1 MHVLV
6 ESGSIRLKGTQIRM
20 NEPNAN
26 TEVEKLDLSSLDVA
40 ELKRQE
46 LVELFPEVRTEG
58 GKIDFERLKAM
69 LGEMVDAGRERY
81 GMNWPGKAECMRT
94 IQAPSMGT
102 LLPMPDESVDW
113 DTTEN
118 VIIEGDNLEVLKLL
132 QKSYLGKIKMI
143 YIDPPYN
150 TGGDFIY
157 PDNFTESLQ
166 TYLEYTGQVD
176 SNGRKFG
183 TNSDSE
189 GRFHSK
195 WINMLYPR
203 LFLAKNLLR
212 EDGAIFI
219 SIGEDELPN
228 LRKVGEEIFG
238 EENYVATFVWDG
250 GRKNDSKKV
259 SIGHEYIVV
268 FSKRPDQGSGEDSNL
283 WKERKEGIDEIY
295 KVLAKARKEFGT
307 DFSKV
312 SGALQDWYRGI
323 PESHPAKAHEHY
335 RYADAQGVY
344 FASDLSGPDDGR
356 KNRPRYEVLHPVTKR
371 PVPVPARG
379 WRWEEPRMRDE
390 IARGRVHFG
399 PDESSIPNGKVYLK
413 ENEWQAP
420 SSVFYKDRRAASSAL
435 KALMGEKVFDFPK
448 DTTILSKMISLLCRD
463 GDIVLDF
470 FAGSGSTAE
479 ATLRLSAAR
488 NMKIN
493 FILVQLPEP
502 IEEGGRAWQKGFRT
516 ISDIAV
522 ERIRRVSAEL
532 TSASKQQLDFK
543 LADYGYRHFRL
554 APSNFIPWDGTA
566 SNDAEQL
573 AKQLKL
579 GIDHT
584 RGDRTPQDLLFEV
597 LLKSWGEPALSLKV
611 GEETIEGVRV
621 FSIAEGA
628 FLICLEEKVTLEFI
642 RALAARKPDRVVM
655 RESAFAGN
663 DQLKTNAVQ
672 TFKSQGVT
680 SFKVV

>member
-1 MHVLV
+1 
-6 ESGSIRLKGTQIRM
+6 M

-58 GKIDFERLKAM
+58 GKIDFERLKAV

-150 TGGDFIY
+150 TGNDFIY
-157 PDNFTESLQ
+157 PDNFGESLQ
-166 TYLEYTGQVD
+166 TYLEFTGQVD
-176 SNGRKFG
+176 SEGRRFS
-183 TNSDSE
+183 TNVDSD

-195 WINMLYPR
+195 WINMMYPR
-203 LFLAKNLLR
+203 LFLARNLLR
-212 EDGAIFI
+212 EDGLIFI
-219 SIGEDELPN
+219 SIDDGEADN
-228 LRKVGEEIFG
+228 LKKICNEIFG
-238 EENYVATFVWDG
+238 EECFVEQVVW
-250 GRKNDSKKV
+250 KNKYGSGALTRGFANV
-259 SIGHEYIVV
+259 HEYIFCYSKSPITNISAPLSEEAKAEYKLRDDKYAIRGGYITQPLATKSKDDRPNLRFPIMWNGREVWPEKQWIWSRERVEAALRAGEIV
-268 FSKRPDQGSGEDSNL
+268 FSDARGKVSVRVKQYLKDEAGNLRKGKPISILNGPFNQEGTKEVGELLGDDVFSFPKPSALIKYFLSFTVN
-283 WKERKEGIDEIY
+283 EDES
-295 KVLAKARKEFGT
+295 T
-307 DFSKV
+307 DF
-312 SGALQDWYRGI
+312 
-323 PESHPAKAHEHY
+323 
-335 RYADAQGVY
+335 
-344 FASDLSGPDDGR
+344 F
-356 KNRPRYEVLHPVTKR
+356 
-371 PVPVPARG
+371 
-379 WRWEEPRMRDE
+379 
-390 IARGRVHFG
+390 
-399 PDESSIPNGKVYLK
+399 
-413 ENEWQAP
+413 
-420 SSVFYKDRRAASSAL
+420 
-435 KALMGEKVFDFPK
+435 
-448 DTTILSKMISLLCRD
+448 
-463 GDIVLDF
+463 VLDL
-470 FAGSGSTAE
+470 FAGSGSTGQAVLDLNE
-479 ATLRLSAAR
+479 ADGGNR
-488 NMKIN
+488 K
-493 FILVQLPEP
+493 FILVQLPEEVEDGSAAAKAGHRT
-502 IEEGGRAWQKGFRT
+502 IADITRERVRKVLGRIRLSRESQLIVESAAPPPTGFR
-516 ISDIAV
+516 A
-522 ERIRRVSAEL
+522 
-532 TSASKQQLDFK
+532 
-543 LADYGYRHFRL
+543 YRL
-554 APSNFIPWDGTA
+554 STSNFIPWDGIA

-584 RGDRTPQDLLFEV
+584 RGDRTPQDLFFEV

-628 FLICLEEKVTLEFI
+628 FLICLEEKVSLEFI

>member
-1 MHVLV
+1 
-6 ESGSIRLKGTQIRM
+6 M

-58 GKIDFERLKAM
+58 GKIDFERLKAV

-102 LLPMPDESVDW
+102 LLPMPEESVDW

-150 TGGDFIY
+150 TGNDFIY
-157 PDNFTESLQ
+157 PDNYTESLQ
-166 TYLEYTGQVD
+166 TYLEFTGQVD
-176 SNGRKFG
+176 SDGRKFG
-183 TNSDSE
+183 PNTDSD
-189 GRFHSK
+189 GRFHSR
-195 WINMLYPR
+195 WLNMLFPR
-203 LFLAKNLLR
+203 IFLARNLLR
-212 EDGAIFI
+212 DDGIVCI
-219 SIGEDELPN
+219 SIDDGELYN
-228 LRKVGEEIFG
+228 LVHLCNEVFG
-238 EENYVATFVWDG
+238 SENYLATIVL
-250 GRKNDSKKV
+250 KNKAGAGAKPKGFIEV
-259 SIGHEYIVV
+259 HEYIVCFAKRRELISGISLPMSAEQQKLYNKRDEHFDTRGPYGTWALGTTSMGDRPNLRFPIVHDGEEIWPEKQWLWSKERVAEAQRNNELVFNKMRDGRWSVRFKRYLKDDSGTQNTSTPTTVWDGPYTHQGTRDCDELFGSRV
-268 FSKRPDQGSGEDSNL
+268 FS
-283 WKERKEGIDEIY
+283 
-295 KVLAKARKEFGT
+295 
-307 DFSKV
+307 
-312 SGALQDWYRGI
+312 
-323 PESHPAKAHEHY
+323 
-335 RYADAQGVY
+335 
-344 FASDLSGPDDGR
+344 
-356 KNRPRYEVLHPVTKR
+356 
-371 PVPVPARG
+371 
-379 WRWEEPRMRDE
+379 
-390 IARGRVHFG
+390 
-399 PDESSIPNGKVYLK
+399 
-413 ENEWQAP
+413 
-420 SSVFYKDRRAASSAL
+420 
-435 KALMGEKVFDFPK
+435 FPK
-448 DTTILSKMISLLCRD
+448 PVALIRKLLDLTFNGGLSEEE
-463 GDIVLDF
+463 DIILDF
-470 FAGSGSTAE
+470 FAGSGTTGQAVLE
-479 ATLRLSAAR
+479 ANIADSHRR
-488 NMKIN
+488 K
-493 FILVQLPEP
+493 FVLVQLPEP
-502 IEEGGRAWQKGFRT
+502 LDPESADARNAIRLCDELGFPHNLSELT
-516 ISDIAV
+516 K
-522 ERIRRVSAEL
+522 ERLRRVVSKLSAKAEL
-532 TSASKQQLDFK
+532 TLDPGATLDHLGF
-543 LADYGYRHFRL
+543 RVFRL
-554 APSNFIPWDGTA
+554 AASNFIPWDGTA
-566 SNDAEQL
+566 SNDADQL

-584 RGDRTPQDLLFEV
+584 RGDRKPQDLLFEV

>member
-6 ESGSIRLKGTQIRM
+6 ESGSIRLKGTQNQM

-46 LVELFPEVRTEG
+46 LLELFPEVRTEG
-58 GKIDFERLKAM
+58 GKIDFERLKAV

-150 TGGDFIY
+150 TLGDFIY
-157 PDNFTESLQ
+157 PDNYSESLQ

-176 SNGRKFG
+176 SEGRKFG
-183 TNSDSE
+183 TTTDSD
-189 GRFHSK
+189 GRVHSK
-195 WINMLYPR
+195 WLNMMYVRLY
-203 LFLAKNLLR
+203 LARQLLQ
-212 EDGAIFI
+212 DTGVLCV
-219 SIGEDELPN
+219 SIDDNEVDN
-228 LRKVGEEIFG
+228 MRKLLNEVFG
-238 EENYVATFVWDG
+238 EENFVENLVWKRRYG
-250 GRKNDSKKV
+250 GGAKEKHLV
-259 SIGHEYIVV
+259 SIHEYILVYAKNKLALPELFIGMADEQV
-268 FSKRPDQGSGEDSNL
+268 TRYYKLVDEKSEQLGPYRLQPLEPAASMEDRPNL
-283 WKERKEGIDEIY
+283 R
-295 KVLAKARKEFGT
+295 F
-307 DFSKV
+307 
-312 SGALQDWYRGI
+312 
-323 PESHPAKAHEHY
+323 
-335 RYADAQGVY
+335 
-344 FASDLSGPDDGR
+344 
-356 KNRPRYEVLHPVTKR
+356 
-371 PVPVPARG
+371 PVPAPDG
-379 WRWEEPRMRDE
+379 TE
-390 IARGRVHFG
+390 IWPKRQWLWG
-399 PDESSIPNGKVYLK
+399 
-413 ENEWQAP
+413 
-420 SSVFYKDRRAASSAL
+420 KDRFFQAIADGMVQFVQRDGQWFVSRKQYLRDPEGNERLTKQLSIIEGIYGQTGTAEL
-435 KALMGEKVFDFPK
+435 EDVLGDPNVFPFPK
-448 DTTILSKMISLLCRD
+448 PSKLIQLLVQIFCPS
-463 GDIVLDF
+463 GGYVLDF
-470 FAGSGSTAE
+470 FAGSGSTGHAVL
-479 ATLRLSAAR
+479 AQNVADGQKRP
-488 NMKIN
+488 
-493 FILVQLPEP
+493 FILAQLPEP
-502 IEEGGRAWQKGFRT
+502 TENPKYRSIADITRSRLKGVAAKMRGTDSAQAKLDDSTGGDFGFR
-516 ISDIAV
+516 S
-522 ERIRRVSAEL
+522 
-532 TSASKQQLDFK
+532 
-543 LADYGYRHFRL
+543 FRL
-554 APSNFIPWDGTA
+554 DASNFIPWDGTA
-566 SNDAEQL
+566 SNDADQL

-584 RGDRTPQDLLFEV
+584 RGDRTPLDLLFEV

-621 FSIAEGA
+621 FSVAEGA
-628 FLICLEEKVTLEFI
+628 FLICLEEKVSLEFI